1 MSDHHEKALETVRKL
16 IKGIDIAMLTTVTSE
31 GLVSRPMKTQEV
43 EFDGDLYFLTKK
55 DTGKYEELKNNPH
68 VNVVYAGD
76 SYVSIRGTAELISS
90 REKIKQY
97 WNTAYEKMLK
107 TTVDDPN
114 LVIIKVNAET
124 AEYWETGNWVKSV
137 LAFVYQLTGK
147 DMKETNINNQIN
159 LESTQTIHD
168 APGLH

>member
-1 MSDHHEKALETVRKL
+1 MTDQEKALETVRKL

-55 DTGKYEELKNNPH
+55 DTGKYEELQKNAS

-76 SYVSIRGTAELISS
+76 SYVSIRGNAQLIDD
-90 REKIKQY
+90 RAKIKDY
-97 WNTAYEKMLK
+97 WNIAYEKMLK
-107 TTVDDPN
+107 TTSDDPE
-114 LVIIKVNAET
+114 LVLIKVNAET
-124 AEYWETGNWVKSV
+124 AEYCESGNWMKSM

-147 DMKETNINNQIN
+147 DAQETNINNRID
-159 LESTQTIHD
+159 L
-168 APGLH
+168 